1 MKIPEKAIVDHL
13 KEHISDVRV
22 DTETQFEF
30 SGIRQLTG
38 RAVTLR
44 QDVLYI
50 CGSAERMAGRETECA
65 SVCKLI
71 RQADYEK
78 CGGIENSI
86 VIKNDSDLS
95 EVADDILCLFE
106 KASEFT
112 ETLQSAIISDSSIDD
127 IFSLAAQNFPGCL
140 IVMTD
145 TAYNIVHSTETE
157 VRDEYLNALLRR
169 GYYDKN
175 DIDMIA
181 NHGYFEDWQRVMKP
195 RLYTA
200 EETVSGKSMLLRS
213 YQSRGLLLGFIACYF
228 LDREPSE
235 IDYVLFKSFTD
246 SVERIMLSYMQH
258 SAYETSDEQMI
269 TDMLSPENRSN
280 AILMHDRSL
289 RLGLPLNANFRIGV
303 IRSEGELESIAASV
317 TKHLLV
323 YCPIKTYG
331 VFKYRSEVVLVFY
344 DWNYYTVKES
354 SALGEKMQM
363 LINTLQASKCRVV
376 FYLIKKQEGNG

>member
-106 KASEFT
+106 KASEFNRNKPRPR
-112 ETLQSAIISDSSIDD
+112 SAD
-127 IFSLAAQNFPGCL
+127 IFHCRYRYKRRAAGLYPLPPPGTVPGKVSPL
-140 IVMTD
+140 T
-145 TAYNIVHSTETE
+145 
-157 VRDEYLNALLRR
+157 YL
-169 GYYDKN
+169 
-175 DIDMIA
+175 
-181 NHGYFEDWQRVMKP
+181 
-195 RLYTA
+195 
-200 EETVSGKSMLLRS
+200 
-213 YQSRGLLLGFIACYF
+213 
-228 LDREPSE
+228 
-235 IDYVLFKSFTD
+235 
-246 SVERIMLSYMQH
+246 
-258 SAYETSDEQMI
+258 
-269 TDMLSPENRSN
+269 
-280 AILMHDRSL
+280 
-289 RLGLPLNANFRIGV
+289 
-303 IRSEGELESIAASV
+303 
-317 TKHLLV
+317 
-323 YCPIKTYG
+323 
-331 VFKYRSEVVLVFY
+331 
-344 DWNYYTVKES
+344 
-354 SALGEKMQM
+354 
-363 LINTLQASKCRVV
+363 
-376 FYLIKKQEGNG
+376 